1 MIQSRLPFTDEGR
14 IEVLSERFSQVR
26 PIEAWR
32 EVLQDLPYITAEQ
45 RAVALECKQWL
56 VEPAAHQAAFH
67 IDRDLRVVAI
77 QGGWWYRGITAVEP
91 HGEGSKITY
100 VVVNELACSF
110 TRISL
115 ALGSPGSSTSTIR
128 KFERPPGE
136 WS

>member
-100 VVVNELACSF
+100 VVVNIAK
-110 TRISL
+110 
-115 ALGSPGSSTSTIR
+115 GPGRWIAHLFQATPHR
-128 KFERPPGE
+128 NAARRAQR
-136 WS
+136 